1 MIKLNFLLSVFIL
14 TGQVLGTLADA
25 QTTAPLRLAVAGTS
39 HGHVGWILS
48 RQKADVQLVGIWEPD
63 QALAKQRQ
71 EQFKL
76 PADQFFS
83 DLNTLLDEVKPE
95 AVVAFGSILEH
106 RQVVEACAPLSIHVM
121 VEKPLATTYKDAMRM
136 AELARKHRIHLLT
149 NYETSWYPTTART
162 HQLTRDKANIG
173 DIRKVVIHD
182 GHRGPQEI
190 GVGPEFLKWL
200 TDPVLN
206 GGGALIDFGC
216 YGANLMTYLL
226 DGRQPQSVTAITRQ
240 FKPQTYPQVD
250 DDATIIVDYAGTQ
263 GIFQASWNWPYNRK
277 DMEVYG
283 TEGYIFAPDK
293 STLRWRTHEKA
304 PEQVLTLTP
313 EETGVYTDPF
323 TYFAQVVRGH
333 LIPAPYSPYTLEN
346 NLQVVQILDAARQS
360 SKRGKTIRLR

>member
-1 MIKLNFLLSVFIL
+1 MIRRWATITTLIILSSLLW
-14 TGQVLGTLADA
+14 G

-39 HGHVGWILS
+39 HGHAGWILS

-63 QALAKQRQ
+63 AALAQRRQ
-71 EQFKL
+71 DQFKL
-76 PADQFFS
+76 PATLFFS
-83 DLNTLLDEVKPE
+83 DLPAMLDAVKPE

-106 RQVVEACAPLSIHVM
+106 KKLVELCAPRGIHVM
-121 VEKPLATTYKDAMRM
+121 VEKPLATTYKDALVIG
-136 AELARKHRIHLLT
+136 ELARKHRIHLLT
-149 NYETSWYPTTART
+149 NYETSWYPSTERT
-162 HQLTRDKANIG
+162 YQLTRDKANIG

-190 GVGPEFLKWL
+190 GVGPEFLHWL
-200 TDPVLN
+200 TDPVQN

-216 YGANLMTYLL
+216 YGANLMTYFL
-226 DGRQPQSVTAITRQ
+226 GGAKPQSVTAVTRQ
-240 FKPQTYPQVD
+240 FKPQTYPRVD
-250 DDATIIVDYAGTQ
+250 DDAIIIVDYTGAQ

-283 TEGYIFAPDK
+283 TQGYIFAPDR

-323 TYFAQVVRGH
+323 SYFTQVIRGH
-333 LIPAPYSPYTLEN
+333 LNPPPYSPYTLEN
-346 NLQVVQILDAARQS
+346 NLQVVQILDAARRSAQ
-360 SKRGKTIRLR
+360 RGKTVVLR